1 MAEVNDEDG
10 FTQLT
15 KLNVTEELL
24 LQGKELYHLADD
36 GWAYNLSNEGTVDDP
51 VNGDWRQQLQPHPS
65 ISNLTISV
73 SERYNNGVWTVV
85 DTIGG
90 SVSSNGF
97 SIWDATEGFSYS
109 NDVTPLQ
116 PLINIAP
123 GIDGATIGTT
133 NGDRGVVINRALY
146 GLKFNTTTTTEDAQP
161 DGSELITLPWDSDT
175 ESYIHVFEITEESTV
190 IEDNVQIQV
199 DSSSDVT
206 DATIRSG
213 NLLPDGAD
221 AIQNV
226 SFDAFKA
233 GDAQAAVIGENVI
246 TWEREYPVQEG
257 IVHYGFIQSNS
268 PLVIKGKTIGGI
280 FIPQF
285 SREIH
290 EVELLTHV
298 ALDTW
303 EEKTYAVDDWIVE
316 GADEWP
322 TQAKIYACNT
332 AGAQTG
338 SFSSNSDLWDKLGSV
353 SEAETVTTDNMQIIS
368 QLNLTNLFGQAI
380 NTMSTVVTDMN
391 GEVVTQ

>member
-1 MAEVNDEDG
+1 MAEVNEEDG

-24 LQGKELYHLADD
+24 LEGKELYHLADD
-36 GWAYNLSNEGTVDDP
+36 GWAYYLSNEGTVDEP
-51 VNGDWRQQLQPHPS
+51 ANGDWRQQLQPHPT

-73 SERYNNGVWTVV
+73 SERYNNGVWSVV

-109 NDVTPLQ
+109 NDTTPLQ
-116 PLINIAP
+116 SLINIAP
-123 GIDGATIGTT
+123 GLDGATIGTT
-133 NGDRGVVINRALY
+133 TGDCGIVINRALY
-146 GLKFNTTTTTEDAQP
+146 GLKFDPTTITEDTQP
-161 DGSELITLPWDSDT
+161 DGTELITLPWDSDT
-175 ESYIHVFEITEESTV
+175 ESYLHVYEKTEESTV
-190 IEDNVQIQV
+190 IEDNIQIQV
-199 DSSSDVT
+199 DSSSDIT
-206 DATIRSG
+206 DAVIRAG

-221 AIQNV
+221 AIQSV
-226 SFDAFKA
+226 SFAAFKA
-233 GDAQAAVIGENVI
+233 GDAQSAVIGENTL
-246 TWEREYPVQEG
+246 TWERETPQQDG

-303 EEKTYAVDDWIVE
+303 EEKTYAADDWIVE

-380 NTMSTVVTDMN
+380 KTMSTVVTDMN